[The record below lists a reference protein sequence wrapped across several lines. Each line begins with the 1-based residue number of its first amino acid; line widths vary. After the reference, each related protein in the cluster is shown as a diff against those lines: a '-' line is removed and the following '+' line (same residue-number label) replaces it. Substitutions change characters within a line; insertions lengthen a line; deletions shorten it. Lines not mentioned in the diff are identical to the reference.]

1 MGGLLGERRN
11 WAAGFYFGLLFCAV
25 ALLVGPFGV
34 ELARASPSSSSPSS
48 TAAAAADDDDDDVG
62 DIALGDGESGACC
75 GEGGGVG
82 EDKRQ
87 WNGKH
92 TLRRRSKLGLAVLG
106 AIGAGLLLL
115 GVSGGGTRAQ
125 WADWSV
131 VLPFCLG
138 GVLVGMVGLAGAYCV
153 VVLVC
158 VRRLS
163 VRTVML
169 YIGGLLH
176 GVMVCSLSSSLSD
189 FSSSPSS
196 PLYLFQKKK
205 VLNILLTEPALN
217 PHPSPLPLPEPHPHP
232 NPHANGPQPRSTHHL
247 PNTPILRRRKRETH
261 ALRPMGRPTRL
272 GAQRAPDGVLRTARR
287 GDTHSGVGVCVVGGR
302 TEPCCSCEGDA
313 FAFTIV
319 FVFLLFFFFF
329 FFFFSIAFY
338 C

>member
-1 MGGLLGERRN
+1 M
-11 WAAGFYFGLLFCAV
+11 
-25 ALLVGPFGV
+25 
-34 ELARASPSSSSPSS
+34 
-48 TAAAAADDDDDDVG
+48 
-62 DIALGDGESGACC
+62 
-75 GEGGGVG
+75 G

-138 GVLVGMVGLAGAYCV
+138 GVLAGMVGLAGAYCV

-158 VRRLS
+158 VRRVS

-176 GVMVCSLSSSLSD
+176 GVMVCSLSSSLFD
-189 FSSSPSS
+189 FFFLPFLSPPSFS
-196 PLYLFQKKK
+196 KKK
-205 VLNILLTEPALN
+205 KITNIILTEPALN
-217 PHPSPLPLPEPHPHP
+217 PHPSPLPLPQPHPHP
-232 NPHANGPQPRSTHHL
+232 NSHANRPQSRSTHHL

-272 GAQRAPDGVLRTARR
+272 GAQRALDGVLRTARR
-287 GDTHSGVGVCVVGGR
+287 GDAHSGVGVCVVGGG

-319 FVFLLFFFFF
+319 FLFLLLLLLLLLLLFLFL
-329 FFFFSIAFY
+329 FFFSIAFY

>member
-48 TAAAAADDDDDDVG
+48 TAAAADDDDDDVG

-75 GEGGGVG
+75 GEGGGMG

-92 TLRRRSKLGLAVLG
+92 TLRRRGKLGLAVLG

-138 GVLVGMVGLAGAYCV
+138 GVLAGMVGLAGAYCV

-158 VRRLS
+158 VRRVS

-176 GVMVCSLSSSLSD
+176 GVMVCSLSSSLFD
-189 FSSSPSS
+189 FFFLPFLSPPSFS
-196 PLYLFQKKK
+196 KKKKK
-205 VLNILLTEPALN
+205 V
-217 PHPSPLPLPEPHPHP
+217 
-232 NPHANGPQPRSTHHL
+232 
-247 PNTPILRRRKRETH
+247 
-261 ALRPMGRPTRL
+261 
-272 GAQRAPDGVLRTARR
+272 RT
-287 GDTHSGVGVCVVGGR
+287 
-302 TEPCCSCEGDA
+302 
-313 FAFTIV
+313 
-319 FVFLLFFFFF
+319 
-329 FFFFSIAFY
+329 
-338 C
+338 